1 MNVGVILAAGNST
14 RFQNEVPKQLYSIN
28 NKPIINH
35 SIDILGQCLD
45 EVIIVT
51 NTYCYDKIKTHHTIL
66 INDVD
71 DRIESIK
78 VALDYIGDKKYNNI
92 LIHDVARPFI
102 TTDMISELLE
112 SSKTY
117 KHSQYYLELVNGL
130 VRKNDF
136 GWEVA
141 PREDFIEICS
151 PQITEFELFKYI
163 FNFCIWL
170 FIYFLPWLG
179 QYFECAFE
187 KIVSLPKC
195 FFWYILE
202 CISWVVYLPF
212 RIVFWLIDY
221 LFNIGLEQL
230 IHDYFWCILEDI
242 DKFIHDEGEG
252 SLGTGIHIIH
262 FPDSVM
268 DKCYNCHIKPI
279 GKKMPS
285 TCNLNKKYCK
295 FINCKNGNKCI
306 STKCNAQ
313 INQYMEKPKSEGDTE
328 TNM

>member
-1 MNVGVILAAGNST
+1 MVSIPGLIRNAFKSLGNILLNG
-14 RFQNEVPKQLYSIN
+14 
-28 NKPIINH
+28 
-35 SIDILGQCLD
+35 
-45 EVIIVT
+45 
-51 NTYCYDKIKTHHTIL
+51 IKTAIL
-66 INDVD
+66 NPITNNFTKLFSVIASGFN
-71 DRIESIK
+71 RIFGKITDIIK
-78 VALDYIGDKKYNNI
+78 T
-92 LIHDVARPFI
+92 I
-102 TTDMISELLE
+102 TTLFNCLMAFFIFIS
-112 SSKTY
+112 
-117 KHSQYYLELVNGL
+117 
-130 VRKNDF
+130 
-136 GWEVA
+136 
-141 PREDFIEICS
+141 
-151 PQITEFELFKYI
+151 ELFKYI